1 MSDAPDYR
9 AALSLLCPLS
19 DPETGTLLR
28 FDGTFWP
35 TDEPTSMTALG
46 LLPDAAVHLLV
57 ADFPQAARAAR
68 HHLGTAVETLA
79 AAVEEYRD
87 IRGRDWAAL
96 PSACAALKAD
106 VANALAYREVLD
118 AVSGTEDGLG
128 LRETTLPIALT
139 AFETG
144 EAPAD
149 LGDSVGDDGTAPLVT
164 TDYLTADQDLRERA
178 GAFLMAFSLA
188 AECPDAPQ
196 RLAGAGDPGDPV
208 TGFAR
213 EHLHQPHLYAEAVRA
228 QRTLDPRA
236 LAPVIAQRT
245 PVPAALPWGA

>member
-46 LLPDAAVHLLV
+46 LLPDAAVHLLLE
-57 ADFPQAARAAR
+57 DFPRAAR
-68 HHLGTAVETLA
+68 PARHHVGAAVERLA
-79 AAVEEYRD
+79 AAVED
-87 IRGRDWAAL
+87 HRGVRGSDWSAL

-118 AVSGTEDGLG
+118 AVSGTDDDPG
-128 LRETTLPIALT
+128 LRESTLPAALT

-144 EAPAD
+144 EWPAD
-149 LGDSVGDDGTAPLVT
+149 SPEEGTAALVT
-164 TDYLTADQDLRERA
+164 TDYLSAERDLRERA
-178 GAFLMAFSLA
+178 GAFLMAFALA
-188 AECPDAPQ
+188 PECPDGPA
-196 RLAGAGDPGDPV
+196 RLSSADEPGDSV
-208 TGFAR
+208 TAFAR
-213 EHLHQPHLYAEAVRA
+213 GHLHQPHLYADAVRER
-228 QRTLDPRA
+228 RTLDPQA
-236 LAPVIAQRT
+236 LAPAIAQRA
-245 PVPAALPWGA
+245 PIPAALPWGA

>member
-46 LLPDAAVHLLV
+46 LLPDAAVHRLV
-57 ADFPQAARAAR
+57 EEFPQAARPAR
-68 HHLGTAVETLA
+68 HHVGTAVEMLA
-79 AAVEEYRD
+79 AAVEDYRGT
-87 IRGRDWAAL
+87 RGRDWSAL
-96 PSACAALKAD
+96 PSACAALRAD

-118 AVSGTEDGLG
+118 AVCGAEDDDGW
-128 LRETTLPIALT
+128 RESALPVALA

-144 EAPAD
+144 EAPTETHEE
-149 LGDSVGDDGTAPLVT
+149 GTAALVT
-164 TDYLTADQDLRERA
+164 TDYLTAERDVRERA
-178 GAFLMAFSLA
+178 GAFLMAFTLA
-188 AECPDAPQ
+188 PECPSAPP
-196 RLAGAGDPGDPV
+196 RMSSAGEPDGPV
-208 TGFAR
+208 TAFAR
-213 EHLHQPHLYAEAVRA
+213 EHLHQPRLYAEAVRA
-228 QRTLDPRA
+228 QRTLDPQA
-236 LAPVIAQRT
+236 LAPVIAQRA